1 MNIVFNDSI
10 GIGQVSRQTCPANYT
25 LGELP
30 KPVGFIVINIQ
41 LQIMPKPAV
50 SQLIDTKHILA
61 FVLSHNN

>member
-30 KPVGFIVINIQ
+30 KPVGFIVIN
-41 LQIMPKPAV
+41 
-50 SQLIDTKHILA
+50 T
-61 FVLSHNN
+61 